1 MSGRQAVID
10 KVNFSRVRQGGLPQ
24 SQNAVIVA
32 HAANIS
38 AAVHLQQHPVA
49 LFLLRRHPFQ
59 GNAVNRNGFHLP
71 SGRRFEGSRSLHGT
85 DILEIGFHIIRCVL
99 FFRLSLQHDSVRGN
113 RQRLRLRPNGRRVH
127 K

>member
-10 KVNFSRVRQGGLPQ
+10 KVNFSRVRQSCLTQ
-24 SQNAVIVA
+24 SQNAVVVA
-32 HAANIS
+32 HAAYIT

-71 SGRRFEGSRSLHGT
+71 SGRRFEGSRRLQ
-85 DILEIGFHIIRCVL
+85 IAEIGFHIIRCVL

-113 RQRLRLRPNGRRVH
+113 RQRLRFRPNGRRVD